1 MPVYAWCMNPF
12 LRRAGAVSLAL
23 VLAACATGPT
33 QPAGPAPRSVADA
46 PATVAA
52 STAHPLATQAALQ
65 MLAEGGSAADALV
78 AAQAVLGLVEPQSS
92 GFGGGALLLLWEP
105 ATKRLHSYD
114 GLAAAPVQAT
124 AGLRN
129 DLDGR
134 LLPLDAVVRG
144 GRSIGVPGAP
154 ALLHELHAK
163 HGLLPWSRLFDPALK
178 LARGG
183 TWDWFVANG
192 GITDDQVHQVL
203 GDLPDR
209 KVNAARAQ
217 GLIPP
222 RLALL
227 AREAWKKEIYSEG
240 QLTRLLQLNRH
251 EIREILDGA
260 EKEESEANELVKL
273 PH

>member
-1 MPVYAWCMNPF
+1 M
-12 LRRAGAVSLAL
+12 
-23 VLAACATGPT
+23 
-33 QPAGPAPRSVADA
+33 ADA

-183 TWDWFVANG
+183 
-192 GITDDQVHQVL
+192 H
-203 GDLPDR
+203 P
-209 KVNAARAQ
+209 
-217 GLIPP
+217 
-222 RLALL
+222 LAPYL
-227 AREAWKKEIYSEG
+227 ARVLTQDAAALRNTGLATTHFDAAG
-240 QLTRLLQLNRH
+240 QPLAAGTVLRHAAYAHPKSQSTSGKARRTNPAGPLDATLQCQLSTRNRQSSGRALT
-251 EIREILDGA
+251 
-260 EKEESEANELVKL
+260 ANPNLRS
-273 PH
+273 